1 MAHKFNVVS
10 VLNVTSENIKEFK
23 IVTNPLRDVLKINT
37 LNNTDVKDYSTIIYN
52 NLGQEIYKNN
62 ALTTNLNVQFLN
74 TGLYIVKIYSKL
86 NNASKSFKVIKE

>member
-1 MAHKFNVVS
+1 M
-10 VLNVTSENIKEFK
+10 
-23 IVTNPLRDVLKINT
+23 VTNPLRDVLKINT